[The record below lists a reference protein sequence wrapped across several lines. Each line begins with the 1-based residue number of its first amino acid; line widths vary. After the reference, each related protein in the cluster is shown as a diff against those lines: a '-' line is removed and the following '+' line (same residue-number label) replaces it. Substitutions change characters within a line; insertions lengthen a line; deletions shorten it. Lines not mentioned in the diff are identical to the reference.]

1 MRSDI
6 ELVDEITSKLE
17 SAGLSV
23 STSSVVLAKKLL
35 ATAHE
40 KHVTCGR
47 RPSSLAAAA
56 LYISCRIEGDHI
68 PQQNIGYASGITE
81 VSVRRTYQFLMI
93 RLGIIFPIEDLRK
106 REVKSGA
113 LKVRLEKV
121 SQIIDNCSKRM
132 NELELE
138 AERDSSQIEL
148 IGKVVKDL
156 EAERDSLLLELSKL
170 RETAKFPQN
179 SEDIKESS

>member
-6 ELVDEITSKLE
+6 ALVDEITSKLK

-47 RPSSLAAAA
+47 RPVSLAAAA
-56 LYISCRIEGDHI
+56 LYICCRLEGDHI
-68 PQQNIGYASGITE
+68 PQQNIAYASGITE
-81 VSVRRTYQFLMI
+81 VSVRRTYQFLTA

-121 SQIIDNCSKRM
+121 SQIIDNCSKRIK
-132 NELELE
+132 ELELE
-138 AERDSSQIEL
+138 AERDSNQIEL
-148 IGKVVKDL
+148 ISKIVKDL
-156 EAERDSLLLELSKL
+156 EAERNSLLLE
-170 RETAKFPQN
+170 
-179 SEDIKESS
+179 IKSCEEIS